1 MNGTSTPVYRRY
13 VAVGD
18 SFTEGVGDETPNGR
32 CRGWADLVAGVLSG
46 AAPDRQGLEY
56 ANLAVRGKLLGQIID
71 DQLDPAIALGPDL
84 VSFAGGGNDLLRPGA
99 RMPALL
105 RLLDLAVARLADNGA
120 AVVMFTGAD
129 PFDRLP
135 MSRFLR
141 SQAQRFCDGVHRV
154 AERRSAVLVDL
165 WSQRELRDV
174 RYWAPDRLHLNPAGH
189 RQVAARVLDA
199 LHVDRPA
206 AWSAPVAAVPPPAH
220 PLADRAGYYRRYVG
234 PWVRRRLTG
243 TSSGDGRTAKW
254 PTPTAV
260 DAILVTGG

>member
-1 MNGTSTPVYRRY
+1 MQGGNSPVYRRY

-18 SFTEGVGDETPNGR
+18 SFTEGVGDEAPDGR

-46 AAPDRQGLEY
+46 VARPPGLDY

-71 DQLDPAIALGPDL
+71 DQLDAAIALRPDL
-84 VSFAGGGNDLLRPGA
+84 ISFAGGGNDLLRPGV
-99 RMPALL
+99 RLPALL
-105 RLLDLAVARLADNGA
+105 RLLDLAIARLADHDA
-120 AVVMFTGAD
+120 TVVMFTGAD

-141 SQAQRFCDGVHRV
+141 GQAQHFCDGVHRI
-154 AERRSAVLVDL
+154 AERRAAVLVDL
-165 WSQRELRDV
+165 WSDRDLRDV

-199 LHVDRPA
+199 LRVQRPA
-206 AWSAPVAAVPPPAH
+206 AWTAPAAAVPSPAH
-220 PLADRAGYYRRYVG
+220 PLADRASYYRHYVG

-243 TSSGDGRTAKW
+243 TSSGDGRTAKS
-254 PTPTAV
+254 PTPTPV
-260 DAILVTGG
+260 DAIRVTST